1 MPATADADPIPRRT
15 LLPFGAAW
23 DLLAVFLIGASKCS
37 APFNL
42 NLASLGTYYA
52 ASFGLGTSFDRR
64 VAISILASMVALV
77 LLAATASQ
85 WP

>member
-42 NLASLGTYYA
+42 GSLGTYYA
-52 ASFGLGTSFDRR
+52 APFGLGTSFDGL
-64 VAISILASMVALV
+64 VAIRILASVMVLV
-77 LLAATASQ
+77 LLAATSSQ

>member
-42 NLASLGTYYA
+42 ASLGTYYA
-52 ASFGLGTSFDRR
+52 ASFGLGTSFDGP
-64 VAISILASMVALV
+64 VAIRILASVMALV
-77 LLAATASQ
+77 LLAATSSQ